1 MLFTEALKKEVF
13 GTSGKRPVVTN
24 AMVVERS
31 AVKIKSLHAPT
42 ALKPAMRSGNFD
54 KGLKVK
60 S

>member
-1 MLFTEALKKEVF
+1 
-13 GTSGKRPVVTN
+13 
-24 AMVVERS
+24 MVVERS
-31 AVKIKSLHAPT
+31 AVKIKTLQVPA